1 MKRFICAALSLAVII
16 AAVPTVTKAAAPGK
30 EKETAALSD
39 KQVAVE
45 YVSYNNNTVIFR
57 VSIDN
62 PAALQFRLIIKNDS
76 GDILFNGS
84 YSDLRFDKAIHL
96 IKEEEEISPVFIVR
110 SGRQQIERTF
120 KVSSAASG
128 EEKVI
133 VTKL

>member
-16 AAVPTVTKAAAPGK
+16 TTIAPSAKASFPGK
-30 EKETAALSD
+30 DKETAVLTE
-39 KQVAVE
+39 KQVTVN
-45 YVSYNNNTVIFR
+45 YISYSNNTVVFR
-57 VSIDN
+57 VSVDN
-62 PAALQFRLIIKNDS
+62 PAATMFRLIIKNDS

-96 IKEEEEISPVFIVR
+96 VKEEEEITPVFIIR

-120 KVSSAASG
+120 KISNAISG